1 MGACS
6 IVSYAT
12 EAGFGLNGNGVK
24 NRLVLPSV
32 GDGSALS
39 LANER
44 RIFTH
49 YQTMSVKPS
58 MASAPSTTKPRVPAK
73 WIDRRLLRSGLYA
86 LALVILFLAFN
97 GTEWLIEHYLAVGEN
112 HSLIAA
118 LLVALALAIVFQ
130 IFHKRIEHTVEGWL
144 HHRLHER
151 EKGLTAL
158 TQEITLIRD
167 PKVLGKRVIERLDQ
181 LLATDGAALYLNQ
194 AGENFQLAYAA
205 AASHPG
211 EISATDP
218 AVIHLRL
225 QRGSIV
231 PQSTGSSLSAPLV
244 WPVHLHDRL
253 IGFIAS
259 GERRHKESFDV
270 GEIHAVGEL
279 AKTLGTALALIDPA
293 LADRQ
298 RPDAEKT
305 NNLPQHLT
313 PLIGRESELAEV
325 KELMGTTSLLT
336 LVGPGGMGK
345 TRFSLEVASTLL
357 DRFKDGVWFIELAPV
372 SDPAL
377 VSRTVAEALGVHEE
391 AGRPLL
397 DTLLDFLR
405 RRNLLL
411 VLDNC
416 EHLIEGCARFAEAAL
431 RASSGLRVLASS
443 REALDIAGELA
454 WRMPPLPTP
463 DAAARET
470 GDQLLQYSA
479 VRLFVT
485 RAAFASSSFRLT
497 AENSVAVARIC
508 RQLDGIPLALE
519 LAAARVKA
527 MRVEQIAERLDD
539 RFQLLTSGNRTALP
553 RQQTLRSAIDW
564 SHDLLN
570 DSERVLLRRLSVFA
584 GGWTLEAAEAVCS
597 GDGIQ
602 SANVLDLMTRLV
614 DKSLVVPDETAA
626 EPRYRM
632 LETIRQ
638 YSREKLVEANEAEQ
652 IGDRHLTFFT
662 REAEWLGPRFLGPD
676 QVRWYAKAEVE
687 LDNLRAALEHSLSPT
702 RVGDGMR
709 MGRALHRYWVARVY
723 WREANGWLKR
733 LLAVSGTEDN
743 TPLRARTLFVIGH
756 ITNYYDPTEARSFAE
771 DSLRLARSLDYKEGI
786 IDALWLMGWLNYP
799 KLDGAAVPYF
809 EESIERARAIDHVF
823 GAVHAYAWYGPYK
836 IGVGD
841 YEGAKL
847 ALREGMAQAERV
859 GDYFAKK
866 WTPPEGA
873 SKVERIG
880 GDATLLGRCAGN
892 LGLVAM
898 LQGDFAAAKS
908 YLDQSLA
915 LVKGADNRNSI
926 AETLWLQGRL
936 ALRQNDF
943 DPALHHFKDSLALY
957 RTYTTSV
964 WVTRDLV
971 YIAIS
976 HVARDQFTIAAQL
989 IGALDARDK
998 AFGSINAHLDSRA
1011 SIAEYQGAVE
1021 NLRARMPAAAFDAA
1035 WKAGHALTVEQS
1047 IELALS

>member
-1 MGACS
+1 
-6 IVSYAT
+6 
-12 EAGFGLNGNGVK
+12 
-24 NRLVLPSV
+24 
-32 GDGSALS
+32 
-39 LANER
+39 
-44 RIFTH
+44 
-49 YQTMSVKPS
+49 
-58 MASAPSTTKPRVPAK
+58 MAPAPRTIKLRGPAK

-86 LALVILFLAFN
+86 LLLVILFLLFRT
-97 GTEWLIEHYLAVGEN
+97 TEWLIEHYLSASKD

-118 LLVALALAIVFQ
+118 LSIAIGLAIVFQ
-130 IFHKRIEHTVEGWL
+130 TFHKRIEHTVEGWL

-167 PKVLGKRVIERLDQ
+167 RKVLEKRVIERLDQ
-181 LLATDGAALYLNQ
+181 LLATEGAALYLNE

-231 PQSTGSSLSAPLV
+231 PRSTGSNLSAPLV

-259 GERRHKESFDV
+259 GERRHKESFDE

-279 AKTLGTALALIDPA
+279 AKTLGTALALIDPT

-298 RPDAEKT
+298 QPDIAEKT
-305 NNLPQHLT
+305 NNLPQHLS

-325 KELMGTTSLLT
+325 KKLMGTTSLLT
-336 LVGPGGMGK
+336 LVGAGGIGK
-345 TRFSLEVASTLL
+345 TRFSLEVAAALV
-357 DRFKDGVWFIELAPV
+357 DRFTAGVWFIEFAPV
-372 SDPAL
+372 ADPAL
-377 VSRTVAEALGVHEE
+377 VPRTVAEVLGVNEE

-397 DTLLDFLR
+397 DTLLQFLR
-405 RRNLLL
+405 GRQILL

-416 EHLIEGCARFAEAAL
+416 EHLIEACARFAEAAL
-431 RASSGLRVLASS
+431 RLCREVRILASS
-443 REALDIAGELA
+443 REALGIAGEMV
-454 WRMPPLPTP
+454 WRMPTLPTP
-463 DAAARET
+463 DPGADESSE
-470 GDQLLQYSA
+470 QLLQYAS
-479 VRLFVT
+479 VRLFVA
-485 RAAFASSSFRLT
+485 RAAFALPSFRLT
-497 AENSVAVARIC
+497 ADNSPAVARIC

-527 MRVEQIAERLDD
+527 IRVEQISERLGD
-539 RFQLLTSGNRTALP
+539 RFQLLTGGSRTALP
-553 RQQTLRSAIDW
+553 RHQTLRSTIDW
-564 SHDLLN
+564 SYDILD
-570 DSERVLLRRLSVFA
+570 DSERMLLRRLSVFA
-584 GGWTLEAAEAVCS
+584 GGWTLEAAEAVCG

-602 SANVLDLMTRLV
+602 SVDVLDLMTRLV
-614 DKSLVVPDETAA
+614 DKSLVIPDETAT

-638 YSREKLVEANEAEQ
+638 YSREKLVAANEVEQ

-662 REAEWLGPRFLGPD
+662 RQAEWLGPRFLGPD

-687 LDNLRAALEHSLSPT
+687 LDNLRTALEHSLSPT

-709 MGRALHRYWVARVY
+709 MGKSLHRYWVARVY

-733 LLAVSGTEDN
+733 LLAVSGTEDG

-756 ITNYYDPTEARSFAE
+756 ITNYYDPMQARSFAE

-799 KLDGAAVPYF
+799 KLDGTAVPYF

-823 GAVHAYAWYGPYK
+823 GAVHAYAWYGVYK
-836 IGVGD
+836 IGIGD

-847 ALREGMAQAERV
+847 ALREGMMQAERV

-866 WTPPEGA
+866 LTPQEGTLQA
-873 SKVERIG
+873 ERIG

-898 LQGDFAAAKS
+898 LQGDFVAAKS

-915 LVKGADNRNSI
+915 LVRGAGNRNSI

-943 DPALHHFKDSLALY
+943 DPALYHFKESLALY

-971 YIAIS
+971 YIAIL
-976 HVARDQFTIAAQL
+976 HVARDQFTIAARL
-989 IGALDARDK
+989 VGALDARDK

-1011 SIAEYQGAVE
+1011 SIAEYQSAVE
-1021 NLRARMPAAAFDAA
+1021 NLRARMPAAAFDAE
-1035 WKAGHALTVEQS
+1035 WKAGHGLTVEQS

>member
-1 MGACS
+1 
-6 IVSYAT
+6 
-12 EAGFGLNGNGVK
+12 
-24 NRLVLPSV
+24 
-32 GDGSALS
+32 
-39 LANER
+39 
-44 RIFTH
+44 
-49 YQTMSVKPS
+49 
-58 MASAPSTTKPRVPAK
+58 MAPAPKTSKLRGPAK

-86 LALVILFLAFN
+86 LLLVVLFLLFTT
-97 GTEWLIEHYLAVGEN
+97 TEWLIEHYLSGGKDY
-112 HSLIAA
+112 SLIAA
-118 LLVALALAIVFQ
+118 LSIAVGLAIVFQ
-130 IFHKRIEHTVEGWL
+130 IFHKRIEHGVEGWL
-144 HHRLHER
+144 HHGLHER
-151 EKGLTAL
+151 EKGLSAL

-167 PKVLGKRVIERLDQ
+167 RGALEKRAIERLDQ
-181 LLATDGAALYLNQ
+181 LLATEGAALYLNQ

-205 AASHPG
+205 GASHPG
-211 EISATDP
+211 EIAATDP

-231 PQSTGSSLSAPLV
+231 PQSIGSHISAPLV

-259 GERRHKESFDV
+259 GERRHKESFDEA
-270 GEIHAVGEL
+270 EIHGVGEL
-279 AKTLGTALALIDPA
+279 AKTLGTALALIDPT

-298 RPDAEKT
+298 QPGIAGKT

-325 KELMGTTSLLT
+325 KELMGATSLLT
-336 LVGPGGMGK
+336 LVGAGGMGK

-377 VSRTVAEALGVHEE
+377 VIRTVAEALGVHEE

-416 EHLIEGCARFAEAAL
+416 EHLIEGCARFAAAAL
-431 RASSGLRVLASS
+431 RASSGLRILASS

-463 DAAARET
+463 DAAAGET

-485 RAAFASSSFRLT
+485 RVAFASPSFRLT

-570 DSERVLLRRLSVFA
+570 ESERVLLRRLSVFA

-597 GDGIQ
+597 GDGIG
-602 SANVLDLMTRLV
+602 SGDVLDLMTRLV

-638 YSREKLVEANEAEQ
+638 YGRERLVAANESELTS
-652 IGDRHLTFFT
+652 DRHLAFFADQA
-662 REAEWLGPRFLGPD
+662 EAFEPHFYHPD
-676 QVRWYAKAEVE
+676 QVLWYARAEVE
-687 LDNLRAALEHSLSPT
+687 LDNFRAALDRSLSPA
-702 RVGDGMR
+702 RVSTGMR
-709 MGRALHRYWVARVY
+709 VINGLHRYWVARVY
-723 WREANGWLKR
+723 WREANEWLKR
-733 LLAVSGTEDN
+733 LLAILVEEEK
-743 TPLRARTLFVIGH
+743 TPLRARTMFVAGH
-756 ITNYYDPTEARSFAE
+756 ITNYYDPLQARDFAE
-771 DSLRLARSLDYKEGI
+771 DSLRLARMLNYKEGVI
-786 IDALWLMGWLNYP
+786 NALWLIGWMHCP
-799 KLDGAAVPYF
+799 KLDGTAVPYL
-809 EESIERARAIDHVF
+809 EESISLARAIDYTW
-823 GAVHAYAWYGPYK
+823 GAMHAYAWYGTYK

-847 ALREGMAQAERV
+847 ALREGIVQAER
-859 GDYFAKK
+859 
-866 WTPPEGA
+866 
-873 SKVERIG
+873 IG
-880 GDATLLGRCAGN
+880 NDSTL
-892 LGLVAM
+892 
-898 LQGDFAAAKS
+898 
-908 YLDQSLA
+908 
-915 LVKGADNRNSI
+915 I
-926 AETLWLQGRL
+926 
-936 ALRQNDF
+936 
-943 DPALHHFKDSLALY
+943 
-957 RTYTTSV
+957 
-964 WVTRDLV
+964 
-971 YIAIS
+971 
-976 HVARDQFTIAAQL
+976 
-989 IGALDARDK
+989 
-998 AFGSINAHLDSRA
+998 
-1011 SIAEYQGAVE
+1011 
-1021 NLRARMPAAAFDAA
+1021 
-1035 WKAGHALTVEQS
+1035 
-1047 IELALS
+1047 

>member
-1 MGACS
+1 MLLS
-6 IVSYAT
+6 
-12 EAGFGLNGNGVK
+12 AGDAKISQLSKLADAPNVY
-24 NRLVLPSV
+24 RRQVTSV
-32 GDGSALS
+32 
-39 LANER
+39 E
-44 RIFTH
+44 
-49 YQTMSVKPS
+49 PP
-58 MASAPSTTKPRVPAK
+58 MAPVPKTIKPRGPAK

-86 LALVILFLAFN
+86 LLLVILFLLFTT
-97 GTEWLIEHYLAVGEN
+97 TEWLVEHFLSASKDY
-112 HSLIAA
+112 SLI
-118 LLVALALAIVFQ
+118 VALSIAIGLAIVFQ
-130 IFHKRIEHTVEGWL
+130 MFHKRIEHGVEGWL
-144 HHRLHER
+144 HHGLHER
-151 EKGLTAL
+151 QKGLTAL
-158 TQEITLIRD
+158 TQEITLIRERGA
-167 PKVLGKRVIERLDQ
+167 LEKRVIERLDQ
-181 LLATDGAALYLNQ
+181 LLATEGAALYLNQ

-211 EISATDP
+211 EIAATDP

-225 QRGSIV
+225 QRASIV
-231 PQSTGSSLSAPLV
+231 PRSTGSSISAPLV
-244 WPVHLHDRL
+244 WPIHLRDRL

-259 GERRHKESFDV
+259 GERRHKESFDE

-298 RPDAEKT
+298 TRDIAERT

-313 PLIGRESELAEV
+313 PLIGREAELAEV

-336 LVGPGGMGK
+336 LVGAGGMGK
-345 TRFSLEVASTLL
+345 TRFSLEVASDLL

-377 VSRTVAEALGVHEE
+377 VSRTVAEVLGVHEE

-397 DTLLDFLR
+397 DTFLEFLR

-416 EHLIEGCARFAEAAL
+416 EHLIEGCARFAAAAL
-431 RASSGLRVLASS
+431 RASSGLRILASS

-463 DAAARET
+463 NAAGRES

-479 VRLFVT
+479 VRLFVA
-485 RAAFASSSFRLT
+485 RAAFASPSFRLT
-497 AENSVAVARIC
+497 ADNSAAVARIC

-570 DSERVLLRRLSVFA
+570 DPERVLLRRLSVFA
-584 GGWTLEAAEAVCS
+584 GGWTLEAAEAVCA

-602 SANVLDLMTRLV
+602 STDALDLLTRLV

-638 YSREKLVEANEAEQ
+638 YSREKLVDANEVEQ

-662 REAEWLGPRFLGPD
+662 RQAEWLEPRFYSPD

-687 LDNLRAALEHSLSPT
+687 LDNIRAAVEHSLLSK
-702 RVGDGMR
+702 RVSDGMR
-709 MGRALHRYWVARVY
+709 LVNALNRYWVARVY
-723 WREANGWLKR
+723 WREANGWWKR
-733 LLAVSGTEDN
+733 LLAVSGTEDG
-743 TPLRARTLFVIGH
+743 TPLRARTLFVTGQT
-756 ITNYYDPTEARSFAE
+756 TNYYDPTEARIFAE
-771 DSLRLARSLDYKEGI
+771 DSLRLSRSLDYKEGI
-786 IDALWLMGWLNYP
+786 INALWLMGWLNYP
-799 KLDGAAVPYF
+799 KLDAAAAPYF
-809 EESIERARAIDHVF
+809 EESIELARAIDQVY
-823 GAVHAYAWYGPYK
+823 GAAHAYAWYGVYK

-841 YEGAKL
+841 YEGAKSTLREGMVQAERIGDYFATKL
-847 ALREGMAQAERV
+847 ALREGTLQA
-859 GDYFAKK
+859 
-866 WTPPEGA
+866 
-873 SKVERIG
+873 ERIG
-880 GDATLLGRCAGN
+880 GDATLIGRCAGN

-898 LQGDFAAAKS
+898 LQGDFVAAKS

-915 LVKGADNRNSI
+915 LVRGADNRNSI

-943 DPALHHFKDSLALY
+943 DSALYHFKESLALY

-971 YIAIS
+971 YIAIL
-976 HVARDQFTIAAQL
+976 HVARDQFAIAAQL
-989 IGALDARDK
+989 VGALDARDK
-998 AFGSINAHLDSRA
+998 AFGSINAHLASRA
-1011 SIAEYQGAVE
+1011 SIAEYQSAVE
-1021 NLRARMPAAAFDAA
+1021 KLKAKMPATTFHAE
-1035 WKAGHALTVEQS
+1035 WQVGHNLDIEQS